1 MRRAITKPKATD
13 NEALA
18 VLFGRYRRHGH
29 EVFSLPRG
37 PDRPALIHA
46 IERGWLWGYDGHVR
60 VTADGV
66 KALVME
72 NRKSDDDPSHSLFFV
87 NAPDRRQGGQ
97 GRGSGRWAPAAPP
110 TSPRPSQP
118 QQSGSQTHAIAEDDD
133 VPSWER

>member
-1 MRRAITKPKATD
+1 MRRGTAKPRASD

-18 VLFGRYRRHGH
+18 VLFGRYPRHGH

-46 IERGWLWGYDGHVR
+46 IEKGWLWGYDDRVR

-87 NAPDRRQGGQ
+87 NAPDRRQGAQERGGGQ
-97 GRGSGRWAPAAPP
+97 QAPP

-118 QQSGSQTHAIAEDDD
+118 QRSGFQPYAGADDN
-133 VPSWER
+133 VPPWER